1 VRPRAAAGAR
11 RVDAGG
17 RVIPVTRL
25 DGTPMIV
32 NSDQIAWVEFNPD
45 TVIALTNGEK
55 LIVAESPETIVDL
68 VRQFRRTLVTGP
80 ARAGR
85 PTLSLVDTPGAET
98 W

>member
-1 VRPRAAAGAR
+1 M
-11 RVDAGG
+11 
-17 RVIPVTRL
+17 IPVTRL

-45 TVIALTNGEK
+45 TVISLTNGEK

-80 ARAGR
+80 VRGGR
-85 PTLSLVDTPGAET
+85 PALSLVDTPGAET